1 MPPSISETV
10 YTITDWYDG
19 ARAGIAD
26 FGGLP
31 HYYECPW
38 DDGDYSETYLLTPVT
53 DEVLQ
58 LALEAD
64 AIYQRW
70 RAAFNAGKTPEE
82 THPALLEERS
92 RHEELQQ
99 ILAQHLGID
108 PNNCINAT
116 AEFEYGK
123 NLVSW
128 TVID

>member
-1 MPPSISETV
+1 MKQTSSETV

-26 FGGLP
+26 FGGLL
-31 HYYECPW
+31 HYYECQW
-38 DDGDYSETYLLTPVT
+38 DDGNYAETYLLTPVD
-53 DEVLQ
+53 DEILQ

-64 AIYQRW
+64 AIYLRW
-70 RAAFNAGKTPEE
+70 RAAFDAGKTPEG
-82 THPALLEERS
+82 THPALPEEQS
-92 RHEELQQ
+92 RHESLQI
-99 ILAQHLGID
+99 ILNERL
-108 PNNCINAT
+108 CIAPSNYISAT